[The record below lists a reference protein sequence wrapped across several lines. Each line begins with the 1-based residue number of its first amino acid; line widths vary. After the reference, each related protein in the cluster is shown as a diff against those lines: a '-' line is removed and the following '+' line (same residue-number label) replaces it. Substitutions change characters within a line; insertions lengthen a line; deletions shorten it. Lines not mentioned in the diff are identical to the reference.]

1 LRVAVGGSHLRGLI
15 GYRENLSGGDHGTI
29 QTIRVMRQLIDQA
42 QADQQFNRFA
52 VDLVRDLPAHD
63 EASEVARIY
72 EFVHSHIRY
81 TKDPVSKEKLYPPME
96 LLKIGAG
103 DCDDTSMLI
112 CALALTLGY
121 PARLITVSANGDS
134 PNEFSHV
141 YPEVEVP
148 AGSGN
153 WLAMDVARPGAQLG
167 LSPEVFFRKR
177 AWSLT
182 DNGYTDL
189 QGSRGLAGY
198 TRLGQIDSTSILSQA
213 LAETPQIMAV
223 AEGNPTA
230 STYGST
236 GSPGT
241 YFVGAGGN
249 MLTTPT
255 SLQAG
260 YGLQTANPTLSSLL
274 PLLLLAGVVLLVAR

>member
-1 LRVAVGGSHLRGLI
+1 MRVAVPDSHLGGLI
-15 GYRENLSGGDHGTI
+15 GYRENLAGGDHGTI

-42 QADQQFNRFA
+42 QSDPEFIRFA

-63 EASEVARIY
+63 EASEVSRIY
-72 EFVHSHIRY
+72 EFVHSRIRY
-81 TKDPVSKEKLYPPME
+81 TKDPVTKEKLYPPIE

-112 CALALTLGY
+112 CALALALGY
-121 PARLITVSANGDS
+121 PARLITVSANGDA

-141 YPEVEVP
+141 YPEVELP

-167 LSPEVFFRKR
+167 LSPEVYFRKR

-182 DNGYTDL
+182 DNSHTDL
-189 QGSRGLAGY
+189 NGCSRLSGY
-198 TRLGQIDSTSILSQA
+198 TRLGQMDTSLISQA
-213 LAETPQIMAV
+213 LAETPQLIAV
-223 AEGNPTA
+223 SEGNPTSSQFA
-230 STYGST
+230 TT

-255 SLQAG
+255 SLTAG
-260 YGLQTANPTLSSLL
+260 YGLQTEPNLSSLL
-274 PLLLLAGVVLLVAR
+274 PLLLIAGLVLVVAR